1 MKTKTKLKSK
11 QNPKT
16 RPMFNKKQITA
27 HQLLLGGKPLEGNEY
42 GSLHSKTIFLLFL
55 IKMSS
60 WKDI

>member
-16 RPMFNKKQITA
+16 RPMFNKKWITA

-42 GSLHSKTIFLLFL
+42 GSLPWKTIFF
-55 IKMSS
+55 SYF
-60 WKDI
+60 